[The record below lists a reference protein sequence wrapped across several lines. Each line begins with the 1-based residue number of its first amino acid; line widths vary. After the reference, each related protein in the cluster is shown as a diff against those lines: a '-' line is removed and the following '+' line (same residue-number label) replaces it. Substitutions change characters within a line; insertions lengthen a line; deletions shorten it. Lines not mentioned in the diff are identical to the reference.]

1 MGCLVNKVTDTL
13 GLTDSG
19 AAARGTKAGYAA
31 SVAGQEEGLDYLRGV
46 DEPIRGYRDN
56 AFSQWADLQ
65 GVGAGGA
72 EAQQQAY
79 SNLEEDPF
87 YKMIMGTMDDRQE
100 TYARTQSATGDLRGG
115 ETIMGLGDVAAD
127 TREQAFGTAYQN
139 KLSGLQGIVQGTPDY
154 TGDIYGGITGIGNT
168 KGKGMIAV
176 GQAKQDADQAGM
188 DNLLG
193 IGKLGVKAYTAGMF
207 SDRRLKT
214 NIKQVNEVKGVNIY
228 SWDWNEDAK
237 KLGLEG
243 SDFGVIAQEIKE
255 SHPEYVID
263 GDFYKIK
270 ESFFNEVLFN

>member
-1 MGCLVNKVTDTL
+1 
-13 GLTDSG
+13 
-19 AAARGTKAGYAA
+19 
-31 SVAGQEEGLDYLRGV
+31 
-46 DEPIRGYRDN
+46 
-56 AFSQWADLQ
+56 
-65 GVGAGGA
+65 
-72 EAQQQAY
+72 
-79 SNLEEDPF
+79 
-87 YKMIMGTMDDRQE
+87 
-100 TYARTQSATGDLRGG
+100 
-115 ETIMGLGDVAAD
+115 
-127 TREQAFGTAYQN
+127 
-139 KLSGLQGIVQGTPDY
+139 
-154 TGDIYGGITGIGNT
+154 
-168 KGKGMIAV
+168 MIAV

-193 IGKLGVKAYTAGMF
+193 VGKLGVKAYTAGMF